1 MTHHSGFELV
11 FSLKNK
17 MVISL
22 LTLLIFI
29 GQVTASVIP
38 CQMDMQNQSNPLKNP
53 SSQSQMMDH
62 SGMDHATMAHS
73 MVESVNTN
81 ATTGSMNMDCC
92 DNQSNCS
99 MGGCFSMLASF
110 NLLSINHPVTSWEN
124 FQAYSFSIKKIPNSL
139 YRPPISN

>member
-1 MTHHSGFELV
+1 M

-17 MVISL
+17 FAISL

-38 CQMDMQNQSNPLKNP
+38 CQMDMQNQSNQSN
-53 SSQSQMMDH
+53 QSQMMDH
-62 SGMDHATMAHS
+62 SGMDHSIHS
-73 MVESVNTN
+73 MVDPQNSADTTN
-81 ATTGSMNMDCC
+81 SMNMDCC

-99 MGGCFSMLASF
+99 MGGCLSMLASF
-110 NLLSINHPVTSWEN
+110 TFLSVNHPVTSQEN
-124 FQAYSFSIKKIPNSL
+124 FQASSFAIKKIPSSL